1 MHAVGKVEGAG
12 EIRTREVLVENGPE
26 VLRLTVDGDALAL
39 DGVQIV
45 ARSTAN
51 ATCIAEAFH
60 FEDRKTVQASK
71 DIVWTRVITHWRKRE
86 GDQILA
92 DQFADLRQ
100 IVGESTTLTFT
111 LPNGGVLYSFGF
123 A

>member
-1 MHAVGKVEGAG
+1 MV
-12 EIRTREVLVENGPE
+12 TRIKIVVSGPVCARRCSDMSQFE
-26 VLRLTVDGDALAL
+26 LIVNLGDALAL
-39 DGVQIV
+39 DGLQIV

-86 GDQILA
+86 GNQILA

-100 IVGESTTLTFT
+100 IVGESTTLTFA

>member
-1 MHAVGKVEGAG
+1 MHVAGKVDGAG
-12 EIRTREVLVENGPE
+12 EIRTREVLVEYRPE
-26 VLRLTVDGDALAL
+26 AFRLTIDVDALAL
-39 DGVQIV
+39 DGLQIV

-71 DIVWTRVITHWRKRE
+71 EIVWTRVVTHWRKRE
-86 GDQILA
+86 GNQIRA

-100 IVGESTTLTFT
+100 IVGGSTTLTFT
-111 LPNGGVLYSFGF
+111 LPNGGVLFSFGF